1 MMVKYTIG
9 IDFGYHDNLAFVLYH
24 DDSGTFGKSYLLDL
38 SGNKTLHLRKR
49 SEKFIGEIIEK
60 VASVARKLSLDA
72 IDAEKITILP
82 ERQLSYD
89 LILLQGLVTGVL
101 VHFFSRFE
109 PKVKMLRNMDACKH
123 FSIPVAKKDIATAL
137 KKRKT
142 MDLVKKITGLP
153 TVNEHESDAMLLVLY
168 YHR

>member
-1 MMVKYTIG
+1 MVNYTIG
-9 IDFGYHDNLAFVLYH
+9 IDFGYHENLAFVLYH
-24 DDSGTFGKSYLLDL
+24 EESRSFGKSYIIDL
-38 SGNKTLHLRKR
+38 SGSKTLHLKKR
-49 SEKFIGEIIEK
+49 SKKFYGEIIGK
-60 VASVARKLSLDA
+60 IASIARKLSLDA

-123 FSIPVAKKDIATAL
+123 FSIPVAKKVIATSL
-137 KKRKT
+137 KKQKT
-142 MDLVKKITGLP
+142 MDLVKKLTGLP
-153 TVNEHESDAMLLVLY
+153 TINEHESDAMLLVLY
-168 YHR
+168 YHK